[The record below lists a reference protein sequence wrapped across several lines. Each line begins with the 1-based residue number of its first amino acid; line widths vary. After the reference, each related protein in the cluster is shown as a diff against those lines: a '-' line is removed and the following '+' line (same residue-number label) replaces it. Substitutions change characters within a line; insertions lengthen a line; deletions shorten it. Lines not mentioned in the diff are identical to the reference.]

1 MIQIDID
8 LPETCSDC
16 PMKEIHYKSYYCGL
30 ISDFV
35 RGRDRYFERDSRCPL
50 REVKKDGQD
59 RHRDA

>member
-30 ISDFV
+30 INDFV

-50 REVKKDGQD
+50 KEVSDDGK
-59 RHRDA
+59 

>member
-16 PMKEIHYKSYYCGL
+16 PMKEIYHKAYYCNL
-30 ISDFV
+30 IEDFI
-35 RGRDRYFERDSRCPL
+35 RGYKRYQGRDRRCPL
-50 REVKKDGQD
+50 REVKEDGQD